1 MIRSIHWSNR
11 CAIPNVVRM
20 TTSDTSSAF
29 SPASFSVSSAPH
41 ISRGERLLATSVL
54 VIGTGGAGLRASIE
68 LAERGVQVLA
78 VGKRRKHDAH
88 TTLAAGGINAALGT
102 MDPQDSW
109 QQHAADTLRESYYL
123 ADPAI
128 VEIVAR
134 NAARGIEDLE
144 RWGMPFAR
152 EADGRISQRF
162 FGAHKYRRTCYAGD
176 YTGLEIQRTLLRR
189 ARELDV
195 PIVDTIY
202 ITRLLAADGRIF
214 GAYGFD
220 IVDGT
225 PIVIHADAV
234 ILAAGGHNRIWR
246 NTSSRR
252 DENTGDSFRLAALAG
267 ARIRDAELVQFHPS
281 GILEPAEAAGTLVS
295 EAARGEGGILRNGL
309 GERYMEKYD
318 PERMELSTRDRV
330 ALASYTE
337 IIEGRGTTN
346 GGVFLDVSHL
356 PRETILEKLPRVY
369 RTLIDLQ
376 MLDITEEPIEIAP
389 TAHYSMGGVWVRPE
403 DHSTGVA
410 GLYAIGEASS
420 GLHGAN
426 RLGGNSLI
434 ELLVYGRITGTDAA
448 EYVSGLTEVRRS
460 PEAVAEARAEMR
472 GLLGG
477 EAADRSAESPRLL
490 QRALRDLMTDHAG
503 VVRSEEGLREGLAK
517 LDALQDRVDRLT
529 AHPDIAGFDDLA
541 HAFDLYGS
549 MLAARATLE
558 CALERRET
566 RGCHNRSDFPSQD
579 DALRGSFI
587 WAPGAG
593 VTFEPVAEAP
603 DSFRDLAYEQADES
617 VAGKLVE

>member
-1 MIRSIHWSNR
+1 MPSVDDMS
-11 CAIPNVVRM
+11 
-20 TTSDTSSAF
+20 TTTNASQDKTTANTTHDT
-29 SPASFSVSSAPH
+29 PARPT
-41 ISRGERLLATSVL
+41 ERLLSTSVL

-102 MDPQDSW
+102 MDVEDSW
-109 QQHAADTLRESYYL
+109 QQHAADTLRESYFL

-128 VEIVAR
+128 VEVVTK
-134 NAARGIEDLE
+134 NAAQGIEDLE

-162 FGAHKYRRTCYAGD
+162 FGAHTYRRTCYAGD

-189 ARELDV
+189 ARELEV

-202 ITRLLAADGRIF
+202 ITRLLESDGRIF

-234 ILAAGGHNRIWR
+234 ILAAGGHTRIWR

-267 ARIRDAELVQFHPS
+267 AKIRDAELVQFHPS
-281 GILEPAEAAGTLVS
+281 GILEPADAAGTLVS
-295 EAARGEGGILRNGL
+295 EAARGEGGILRNAL
-309 GERYMEKYD
+309 GERYMAKYD

-337 IIEGRGTTN
+337 IVEGRGTTN

-356 PRETILEKLPRVY
+356 PREVILEKLPRVY
-369 RTLIDLQ
+369 RTMIDLQ
-376 MLDITEEPIEIAP
+376 MLDITEQPIEIAP
-389 TAHYSMGGVWVRPE
+389 TAHYSMGGVWVRAE
-403 DHSTGVA
+403 DHGTGVD

-434 ELLVYGRITGTDAA
+434 ELLVYGRITGADAA

-460 PEAVAEARAEMR
+460 AEAVAEAREEMR
-472 GLLGG
+472 ALLSRGSLGADNVDGAGG
-477 EAADRSAESPRLL
+477 SHESPRLL
-490 QRALRDLMTDHAG
+490 QRALRDLMTEHAG
-503 VVRSEEGLREGLAK
+503 VVRSEQGLREGLAK
-517 LDALQDRVDRLT
+517 LDALDARVARVS

-566 RGCHNRSDFPSQD
+566 RGCHNRSDYPEQD
-579 DALRGSFI
+579 DSLRGNFVWS
-587 WAPGAG
+587 PETGA
-593 VTFEPVAEAP
+593 VFEPVADAP
-603 DSFRDLAYEQADES
+603 ESFRALAVAALDDS
-617 VAGKLVE
+617 VEGKLVE